1 MSPSHVSWWR
11 RSLPGSLSTC
21 GSSSQ
26 TTSPCFISWNR
37 FSALFLFRRLDQP
50 NPGCATSPPFPHGYI
65 VSWDTWLSSPPTPGR
80 AINWHTLA
88 LSLGRHSVME
98 AGAGL
103 TKTGPLGNR
112 SPRTPLFDGTPSF
125 PDSRCLPYW
134 AKQTARRQ
142 PFVLYAGV
150 MTTSN
155 HNVPWHTSTHSPPE
169 PRLRS
174 DKPATGQLVGQ
185 KTFASLGI
193 RGRAFSRIL
202 VHTGMFA

>member
-1 MSPSHVSWWR
+1 MPYSCSDAWTNQTPAAQRHHHFHMGI
-11 RSLPGSLSTC
+11 LFPG
-21 GSSSQ
+21 
-26 TTSPCFISWNR
+26 I
-37 FSALFLFRRLDQP
+37 
-50 NPGCATSPPFPHGYI
+50 HGYPHHRPQDARSTGI
-65 VSWDTWLSSPPTPGR
+65 
-80 AINWHTLA
+80 TLA